1 MKTKMPVA
9 TIEHAIKVLK
19 KGGMIILVDDEDR
32 ENEGDLVVA
41 AELVTPQHLAFM
53 AKKARGLVC
62 LAMAGPMCDRL
73 GLEMM
78 VRHNTAPLGTAFTVS
93 IDARDGVTTGISARD
108 RAHTILRAVDDD
120 STFDDFVVPGSVF
133 PLRAVPGGV
142 LSRTGQTEGSVDL
155 ARLAGLKP
163 AGVICEIMDDDG
175 TMMRLPAL
183 LKFGDE
189 FGIPVCTV
197 ADIIA
202 YRLLN
207 EKQVR
212 EETRA
217 ELPTDFGQFTVV
229 SFSTVL
235 DNRTHLAL
243 VMGDVTTPEPVLTRV
258 HRANFPG
265 DVFSFVDGM
274 GREEVATSLRMIA
287 DRGRGI
293 FLYLNREETGEELV
307 KTLRQLDGLAEGE
320 LALRKAVGMESE
332 MNFRDFGIGA
342 QILRCLGAQTLTLIT
357 RNPRRYSGLVGFGLT
372 LAGFVNLELPAGT
385 ALNGDS
391 K

>member
-1 MKTKMPVA
+1 MPVA
-9 TIEHAIKVLK
+9 TIEHSIEVLK
-19 KGGMIILVDDEDR
+19 RGGMIILVDDEDR

-41 AELVTPQHLAFM
+41 AELVTQQHLAFM

-62 LAMAGPMCDRL
+62 LAMDGPMCDRL

-93 IDARDGVTTGISARD
+93 IDAREGVKTGISARD
-108 RAHTILRAVDDD
+108 RAVTIRRAVDDD
-120 STFDDFVVPGSVF
+120 SGFDDFVCPGSVF

-183 LKFGDE
+183 LRFGEQHD
-189 FGIPVCTV
+189 IPVCTV
-197 ADIIA
+197 ADIIS
-202 YRLLN
+202 YRLRN
-207 EKQVR
+207 EMQVV
-212 EETRA
+212 EEARA
-217 ELPTDFGQFTVV
+217 DLPTDFGLFTVV

-243 VMGDVTTPEPVLTRV
+243 VMGDVTTGEPVLTRV

-274 GREEVATSLRMIA
+274 GREEVAVSLQMIA
-287 DRGRGI
+287 DEGRGI
-293 FLYLNREETGEELV
+293 FLYLNREETGVDL
-307 KTLRQLDGLAEGE
+307 LASIRCMESETEGE
-320 LALRKAVGMESE
+320 FALKKAVGLESE
-332 MNFRDFGIGA
+332 MTFRDFGIGA
-342 QILRCLGAQTLTLIT
+342 QILRALGAQSLTLIT
-357 RNPRRYSGLVGFGLT
+357 RNPRKFSGLVGFGLA
-372 LAGFVNLELPAGT
+372 LAGFRTLEIPA
-385 ALNGDS
+385 
-391 K
+391 